1 MALQENEKLLTTVNA
16 AATFQ
21 QIKADIA
28 TKITEA
34 EVEAKGYLTAVP
46 EEYVTDDELTAKGYL
61 TAVPEEYVTDNELSA
76 KGYLTAVPEEYV
88 TEEELTAKGYITA
101 VPEEYVTE
109 EELLAK
115 GYITADQIPPEAD
128 LPVATADEILALY
141 TGVNTGET
149 V

>member
-46 EEYVTDDELTAKGYL
+46 EEYVTDNELAAKGYL
-61 TAVPEEYVTDNELSA
+61 TAVPEEYVTDD
-76 KGYLTAVPEEYV
+76 
-88 TEEELTAKGYITA
+88 ELTAKGYLTA